1 VVNSSTIAF
10 YTDAKLQSEVVS
22 LFSLSLSFTHTCTQ
36 THALTHSLTRSFI
49 VLLASSLP
57 PSRPPTSRPF
67 SLYLHQKIRLKR
79 PITDCEG
86 RALIVGD
93 NDIPRF
99 GEITFFPRQLSTQE
113 MVEIRSAGFT
123 FESLAAGKMPS
134 VPVRRFLCVLPRSP
148 RPLPAR
154 MCVFHA

>member
-1 VVNSSTIAF
+1 MLSCKARLSFFLSFFLYPSRIHSST
-10 YTDAKLQSEVVS
+10 YTHTHTHSHTLSLSHS
-22 LFSLSLSFTHTCTQ
+22 LFHSLSLSPPSPT
-36 THALTHSLTRSFI
+36 
-49 VLLASSLP
+49 SSL
-57 PSRPPTSRPF
+57 PF
-67 SLYLHQKIRLKR
+67 SLYQKIRLRR
-79 PITDCEG
+79 PVTDCEG
-86 RALIVGD
+86 RELIVGD
-93 NDIPRF
+93 ADIPRF

>member
-1 VVNSSTIAF
+1 MLSCKAR
-10 YTDAKLQSEVVS
+10 LS

-36 THALTHSLTRSFI
+36 THARTHALTHSLTHSLCF
-49 VLLASSLP
+49 SLP
-57 PSRPPTSRPF
+57 PLPPSLPPTSLPF
-67 SLYLHQKIRLKR
+67 SLYLYQKIRLKR

-86 RALIVGD
+86 RVLIVGD

-134 VPVRRFLCVLPRSP
+134 VPVRRFLCVLSRSP

-154 MCVFHA
+154 MCVCHA